1 MPGRTRPD
9 HAVHMRISWA
19 GWALMTVLSLF
30 IVSIAAK
37 YLTFDP
43 AVYFEQQREI
53 YVERVLALGLHVSG
67 AIVALA
73 IGPLQF
79 VGAIRRRLPR
89 LHRAIGILYLLG
101 CLAGGIG
108 GLLLAPTAHGGP
120 IASVGFAG
128 LAISWLVTGAVGLR
142 MILTGRVAD
151 HRRWMIRSFALTFS
165 AVTLRLMLLTYGGL
179 ASADLITLDFTTAY
193 VAIAWLCWVPNLLIA
208 IHFTPAPSK
217 REVLP
222 V

>member
-1 MPGRTRPD
+1 
-9 HAVHMRISWA
+9 MRISRA
-19 GWALMTVLSLF
+19 GWALMTALSLF
-30 IVSIAAK
+30 IVFVAAK

-43 AVYFEQQREI
+43 SVYFEQQREI
-53 YVERVLALGLHVSG
+53 YIDRALPLGLHVTG

-79 VGAIRRRLPR
+79 ATPIRRRLPR
-89 LHRAIGILYLLG
+89 LHRTIGILYLLG

-120 IASVGFAG
+120 IATAGFIG
-128 LAISWLVTGAVGLR
+128 LAVSWLVTGTMGLY
-142 MILTGRVAD
+142 MIRTGRVAD

-165 AVTLRLMLLTYGGL
+165 AVTLRLMLIGYATL
-179 ASADLITLDFTTAY
+179 SAAGLITLDFTTAY

-208 IHFTPAPSK
+208 LHFTRSAKHPQP
-217 REVLP
+217 RESITV
-222 V
+222 